1 MVFIKS
7 SIRTYLEIKNLKLTS
22 LMLVT
27 DVCEKIFSSTNS
39 RFCHQH
45 PKNCHQHQCCPK
57 IFWRYLKIEAIR
69 QFICKLNTCLH
80 SSGFRFWPFLGFDPF
95 WVFAHFVF
103 GPVLSLGPSWVRDH
117 LGFGFRIRFGSGTSG
132 HQAVLD
138 CSIGGNFGKSSIFP
152 VIQGWFNASSAVSR
166 FSGSHWRSRFRKSKS
181 RSCSGEFNCN
191 VFVILFRY
199 GRRWNPFSVT

>member
-1 MVFIKS
+1 MQNKTCFKWNIMVFIKS

-80 SSGFRFWPFLGFDPF
+80 SSGFRFWPFLGFNQF
-95 WVFAHFVF
+95 WVCPILGLSLFEF
-103 GPVLSLGPSWVRDH
+103 GSVLSLDLTWVW
-117 LGFGFRIRFGSGTSG
+117 L
-132 HQAVLD
+132 Q
-138 CSIGGNFGKSSIFP
+138 N
-152 VIQGWFNASSAVSR
+152 
-166 FSGSHWRSRFRKSKS
+166 
-181 RSCSGEFNCN
+181 
-191 VFVILFRY
+191 
-199 GRRWNPFSVT
+199 